1 MKQLLAR
8 IKQWNKENAGLTL
21 VEIIVT
27 MLILVII
34 ALPILGGFIVSAR
47 ANAMA
52 KDLAYARD
60 AAENVV
66 EAMNSGGVSA
76 EFFTAVGWNCTP
88 SPAPTAV
95 PGLSVTPTPVLEETY
110 MVTGIQAGTGTY
122 TAVIESNKMTYQTA
136 NTYELPDMT
145 TLDAAE
151 TVVIFPESNFYKFKY
166 DPVSDTEVLDESTDL
181 HQFDTTAINDFYLD
195 YYDGIIEI
203 YNNVLFAN
211 YYNQVTLIEEENQK
225 RLAQPT
231 PVPTLALPE
240 QPDYLDED
248 DIREKEK
255 LNGGSL
261 QPIKTYMHRT
271 MNVKVTYAKAEEGDE
286 DGVQATVSTEYEY
299 VMKNKDAT
307 ETLLFMVNA
316 SFEKYLTDPD
326 KQTKYSFIYN
336 PFVDKESVD
345 CEVPYSEAEIEAA
358 KQAVTASVLDEL
370 ERAKEALALKL
381 ATPKS
386 YKVAAD
392 TTVDTLENI
401 YLIVSPFNSAPKT
414 DVTPAPSIDIS
425 SCNTLWLD
433 VELKNEVGVLDAT
446 YLYDKEVTV
455 FVVLQEDKTP
465 YTMAT
470 LSVGGANSYAQ
481 SLFKPYSQTKLV
493 SDYSISAYYFDVTE
507 EKNKKLYKDRKDA
520 SGNELLEVTVK
531 IYDPDNVGP
540 GKELTEVKTT
550 ISSKK

>member
-1 MKQLLAR
+1 MKKLLAR

-66 EAMNSGGVSA
+66 EVANSAGVSA
-76 EFFTAVGWNCTP
+76 EIFNAVGWGC
-88 SPAPTAV
+88 
-95 PGLSVTPTPVLEETY
+95 TPTPTPSITLAPGVTVTPVPVEEY
-110 MVTGIQAGTGTY
+110 VVTGIRSGTGTY
-122 TAVIESNKMTYQTA
+122 TAKVICNRTTYQDA
-136 NTYELPDMT
+136 NTYDLPDMT

-151 TVVIFPESNFYKFKY
+151 TVVVFPESNFYKFKY
-166 DPVSDTEVLDESTDL
+166 DETLGEEVLDEGTDL

-195 YYDGIIEI
+195 YYDSIVEI
-203 YNNVLFAN
+203 YNNVIFAN
-211 YYNQVTLIEEENQK
+211 YYNQVTLIETENQK
-225 RLAQPT
+225 RMAQPT
-231 PVPTLALPE
+231 PVPTMALPE
-240 QPDYLDED
+240 QPDYLDSGA
-248 DIREKEK
+248 IRKKEE
-255 LNGGSL
+255 LNGSL

-271 MNVKVTYAKAEEGDE
+271 MNVKVTYAKAEEADE

-299 VMKNKDAT
+299 VMKDKDAT
-307 ETLLFMVNA
+307 ETLLFMINA
-316 SFEKYLTDPD
+316 SFDKYLTAPD
-326 KQTKYSFIYN
+326 KETKYSFIYN
-336 PFVDKESVD
+336 PFVIEESVD
-345 CEVPYSEAEIEAA
+345 WEVSFSAAEIEAA
-358 KQAVTASVLDEL
+358 KQAATASVLDEL
-370 ERAKEALALKL
+370 ENAKLALKEKL
-381 ATPKS
+381 STPKT

-414 DVTPAPSIDIS
+414 AVTPAPSIDIS

-433 VELKNEVGVLDAT
+433 VELKNEVGILDEM
-446 YLYDKEVTV
+446 YLRNKEVTV

-465 YTMAT
+465 YTMT
-470 LSVGGANSYAQ
+470 GLSVGGANSYAQ

-493 SDYSISAYYFDVTE
+493 SDFSISAYYFDVTE